1 MKIKNVLMLIA
12 VASLSFFSCKNENK
26 DKDAMQKDTETT
38 MDKANNKEN
47 ADKVMDSDNM
57 NDKSTESSEEMNL
70 ADITKGEASLSTL
83 NDAVKSA
90 GMVAKLKSEGPFTIL
105 APNNEAFKQLP
116 DETLDNLMQPDN
128 KEQLE
133 GVLSYHIVPGN
144 VDSNKLK
151 KLIENNDG
159 TYELV
164 TANDGKLEASM
175 NDAGEIILTDGRG
188 KKAKVVEAD
197 KKGQNGVIHS
207 IDTVLMRS

>member
-1 MKIKNVLMLIA
+1 MK
-12 VASLSFFSCKNENK
+12 
-26 DKDAMQKDTETT
+26 
-38 MDKANNKEN
+38 
-47 ADKVMDSDNM
+47 
-57 NDKSTESSEEMNL
+57 
-70 ADITKGEASLSTL
+70 
-83 NDAVKSA
+83 
-90 GMVAKLKSEGPFTIL
+90 
-105 APNNEAFKQLP
+105 
-116 DETLDNLMQPDN
+116 PDN

-151 KLIENNDG
+151 ELIENNDG

-164 TANDGKLEASM
+164 TANDGKLEASI